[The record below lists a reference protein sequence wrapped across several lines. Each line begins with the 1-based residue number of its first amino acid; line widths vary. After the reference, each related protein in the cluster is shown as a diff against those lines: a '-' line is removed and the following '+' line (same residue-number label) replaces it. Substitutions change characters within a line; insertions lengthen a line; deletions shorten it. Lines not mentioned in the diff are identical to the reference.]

1 MKTRNRIAALLLLG
15 LMSMAAFGCDS
26 KTGTNTSPAKTEAS
40 TSAQKT
46 ADKEAKS
53 ESASIAIYIPKS
65 DASGVVLKTVKVDAD
80 QAQDPAAWLQTAMAQ
95 DQGQEYPIFKKDMK
109 VNSVKVD
116 GSTAT
121 VDVNNAF
128 VNTKRGVL
136 TIELQMAVIVNTLIK
151 NDDSIKQVK
160 FTNNGKK
167 LSLIGNYDLSE
178 PLTFMKSMVKK

>member
-1 MKTRNRIAALLLLG
+1 
-15 LMSMAAFGCDS
+15 
-26 KTGTNTSPAKTEAS
+26 
-40 TSAQKT
+40 
-46 ADKEAKS
+46 
-53 ESASIAIYIPKS
+53 
-65 DASGVVLKTVKVDAD
+65 
-80 QAQDPAAWLQTAMAQ
+80 
-95 DQGQEYPIFKKDMK
+95 MK

-128 VNTKRGVL
+128 VNTKRGDL

>member
-26 KTGTNTSPAKTEAS
+26 QTGTNTSSAKTEAS
-40 TSAQKT
+40 TSAQ
-46 ADKEAKS
+46 KS

-160 FTNNGKK
+160 FTNNGTK
-167 LSLIGNYDLSE
+167 LSLIGSYDLSE